1 MERFADEEPSTGIT
15 LERDA
20 VRDSSASF
28 ALLTPAGMTEW
39 RRYY

>member
-1 MERFADEEPSTGIT
+1 MERFADEEPGTGIT

-28 ALLTPAGMTEW
+28 ALLTVGMTEG